1 MDTVLNF
8 IHVAGNVL
16 LHSMRTAAFCWTAVC
31 LAAAVLIIRG
41 LAREMDAILQLK
53 HTGYRSIS
61 CKMGVFSPME
71 AAKQEE
77 MK

>member
-16 LHSMRTAAFCWTAVC
+16 LHSMRTAAFCWAAVC

-53 HTGYRSIS
+53 HTDYRSIS

>member
-16 LHSMRTAAFCWTAVC
+16 LHSMRTAAFCWAAVC

-41 LAREMDAILQLK
+41 LAREMDVILQ
-53 HTGYRSIS
+53 
-61 CKMGVFSPME
+61 
-71 AAKQEE
+71 
-77 MK
+77 